1 MIYSTLATYYDDLVK
16 DEQATQ
22 AWVTWIERHKSACSM
37 LECACGSGEITH
49 ALALKGYTMQAL
61 DLSQQMIDQA
71 KAKDPTIPYYCQDMK
86 VLSALGSFEAIACL
100 CDSFN
105 YLLDPEDVI
114 TFFQQ
119 VHDHL
124 HPHGTFFFDTHAL
137 DRLAEFRQ
145 EWNETGEFCDGTK
158 YQWSIESE
166 DDWIYQDFAFYTK
179 AGLIQEHHLQRVY
192 DPQWLKTQLEPYF
205 EIESIDTDFT
215 HPGICP
221 GEKYFYVCTRKETK

>member
-86 VLSALGSFEAIACL
+86 DLSALGSFEAIACL

-221 GEKYFYVCTRKETK
+221 GEKYFYVGTRKEPK